1 MPLKS
6 NDAKSVPRV
15 VDENH
20 KSPSATSVT
29 EPSKGMPTPPK
40 QQKVK
45 SGPPPRLQ
53 VPQSILNK
61 TEGIVPTNPEP
72 QVKAG
77 KDIQALLREEMLKPS
92 KKRSTTSANA
102 KSKQSKAEVAQNI
115 APSDHA
121 EKKLKAASSEHKI
134 QSVLK
139 GASGTQKSS
148 SVTPPKQP
156 KIPSGKPPL
165 IAQFRDVKFD
175 KDSSDDDSDS
185 SNVSSGS
192 DSGSGS
198 EDDSDEGEDGENE
211 EDSSGSDTDTDGS
224 DEEEEGGEQHDDD
237 EDEED
242 DDDVAMDTQ
251 ESGASF
257 EDSSSHKRKADQ
269 SSSGIVFFISFFPFF
284 SYFFLLYCKINYYFK
299 NVFRH

>member
-1 MPLKS
+1 
-6 NDAKSVPRV
+6 
-15 VDENH
+15 
-20 KSPSATSVT
+20 
-29 EPSKGMPTPPK
+29 
-40 QQKVK
+40 
-45 SGPPPRLQ
+45 
-53 VPQSILNK
+53 
-61 TEGIVPTNPEP
+61 
-72 QVKAG
+72 
-77 KDIQALLREEMLKPS
+77 MLKPS
-92 KKRSTTSANA
+92 KKGSTTSANA
-102 KSKQSKAEVAQNI
+102 KPKQSKAEVAQNI

-139 GASGTQKSS
+139 GASGAQKSS

-224 DEEEEGGEQHDDD
+224 DEEEEGGEHHDDGVD
-237 EDEED
+237 ITKELVIWRDIQTSQPGSS
-242 DDDVAMDTQ
+242 AL
-251 ESGASF
+251 SGRISNLSTIKSTTPEKDYQPGATGQPA
-257 EDSSSHKRKADQ
+257 ERRCRQ
-269 SSSGIVFFISFFPFF
+269 S
-284 SYFFLLYCKINYYFK
+284 
-299 NVFRH
+299 